1 MGGMIPLGDASRRPR
16 GAAVATLLIILVN
29 ALVFLQE
36 LAGGNR
42 FVRTWSA
49 IPVRITHG
57 HHAITLL
64 TSMFLHASWMHIIG
78 NMIFLWAFGPA
89 MEDVMGHVRYVIFY
103 LAGGVTAMMVQILAA
118 PNSTISCLGA
128 SGAIAAV
135 MGAFI
140 VTFPRDRIRTF
151 WFILIFFRVSYIPA
165 VVLIGFWIFTQI
177 LNVGVV
183 ADAQSGGVAYMAHI
197 GGFAFGM
204 ITARAFVIR
213 DRVAFRGVGY

>member
-1 MGGMIPLGDASRRPR
+1 
-16 GAAVATLLIILVN
+16 VN

-103 LAGGVTAMMVQILAA
+103 LAGGVTAMMAQILAA

-165 VVLIGFWIFTQI
+165 VVLIGFWILTQI
-177 LNVGVV
+177 WDVGMVT
-183 ADAQSGGVAYMAHI
+183 DAQSGGVAYMAHI

-213 DRVAFRGVGY
+213 ERVALRGVGY

>member
-1 MGGMIPLGDASRRPR
+1 MGGMIPLGDASRRMARWP
-16 GAAVATLLIILVN
+16 VVTVLLIAAN
-29 ALVFLQE
+29 AYAFFLE
-36 LAGGNR
+36 LNNGER
-42 FVRTWSA
+42 FVYAWSV
-49 IPVRITHG
+49 IPRNISHG
-57 HHAITLL
+57 YAWPTLL
-64 TSMFLHASWMHIIG
+64 TATFLHAGWSHIIG

-89 MEDVMGHVRYVIFY
+89 MEDVMGHARYVIFY